1 VCKVV
6 EESINNRL
14 VWSLT
19 EWVLEMLYKKLCN
32 LSKYYFE
39 AKSTIDSRWMY
50 NLYKKN
56 QFLVKTISSNPK
68 KVKSYPHQKSP
79 KIKQK

>member
-1 VCKVV
+1 MCKVV

-19 EWVLEMLYKKLCN
+19 EWVFKMLYKELCN
-32 LSKYYFE
+32 LSKYYFGE
-39 AKSTIDSRWMY
+39 KSTIDSRSMY

-56 QFLVKTISSNPK
+56 QFLVKTINSNPK
-68 KVKSYPHQKSP
+68 KVNSYPHQKSP